1 MSRLILSL
9 TLAIALSFALA
20 THALAVVPVLSQTT
34 ATYRMTL
41 IVGPLATM
49 LTPDQ
54 AKTAKS
60 GEAMVAMM
68 GMTVPATSMTDQG
81 QPVNHHLEL
90 HVYNKTSGAV
100 VSDQMPTITIADSA
114 GKSRTLSS
122 MALMY
127 DVAIGQSDLH
137 FGNNVYLP
145 DGTYTITAQIGTGK
159 AVFGGVVV
167 ATSAPAG
174 TAMPLTAAAAPAMSA
189 ASAPVAGLPK
199 TGGVPADLAAFAGL
213 ALLGAGVAVRRT
225 LWGKGGV

>member
-1 MSRLILSL
+1 MLVRLVISAILAVWL
-9 TLAIALSFALA
+9 TLIVFGQ
-20 THALAVVPVLSQTT
+20 ALAVVPVLTQTT
-34 ATYRMTL
+34 ATYRVTL
-41 IVGPLATM
+41 ILGPLATM

-68 GMTVPATSMTDQG
+68 GMPTPAMMMTDQG

-100 VSDQMPTITIADSA
+100 ASDQVPTITITDLA

-122 MALMY
+122 ATLLY

-137 FGNNVYLP
+137 FGNNVHLS
-145 DGTYTITAQIGTGK
+145 DGTYTITAQIGTET
-159 AVFGGVVV
+159 AVFAGVVV

-174 TAMPLTAAAAPAMSA
+174 TAMPMTAAVAPTTVA
-189 ASAPVAGLPK
+189 ASAPVTGLPR
-199 TGGVPADLAAFAGL
+199 TSGVPADLAAAAGL
-213 ALLGAGVAVRRT
+213 ALIGSGMMVRR
-225 LWGKGGV
+225 LRS